1 MLEFL
6 LFIIA
11 YLLYLPLTLINFLL
25 VRNKGYFSDSAVTLD
40 KLANREFRTL
50 WNKTLIK
57 WDGYDFGNSNE
68 TISSVLGKNIQNETL
83 TTTGKALVFI
93 LTKKHCLD
101 AIDWKV
107 QNYFKP
113 NNSLNI
119 TCTTYVNKCAEVL
132 VKRFSETRFNCQKVF
147 LKFNLINK
155 TPNFSIKKKESLSF
169 RIKTSLIIG

>member
-25 VRNKGYFSDSAVTLD
+25 VRNKGYFRDSAVTLD

-57 WDGYDFGNSNE
+57 WEGYDFGNSNE

-107 QNYFKP
+107 
-113 NNSLNI
+113 
-119 TCTTYVNKCAEVL
+119 
-132 VKRFSETRFNCQKVF
+132 
-147 LKFNLINK
+147 
-155 TPNFSIKKKESLSF
+155 
-169 RIKTSLIIG
+169 